1 MRAWTRIIMLTAGVA
16 AAAVPVRAEISADL
30 AKHCRAMML
39 IAHPTQMYGASGTA
53 ALQRDYF
60 KQCIN
65 RQAKIGDRPERT
77 TTGQSDQ
84 AGTSTIDAWA
94 IDESKSPID
103 GRPQVTA
110 TLKAVG
116 YDATMSL
123 RCRENKTEAIFDL
136 PSKLLGSRES
146 VKVLVRFGDALETML
161 SPSMNDQTF
170 YAGSAEQFIEHF
182 PDNGKIVINA
192 AGASGRAVAGEFNLG
207 NFFEVRHKI
216 AQACNWPYER
226 NPSVQSK

>member
-1 MRAWTRIIMLTAGVA
+1 
-16 AAAVPVRAEISADL
+16 
-30 AKHCRAMML
+30 
-39 IAHPTQMYGASGTA
+39 
-53 ALQRDYF
+53 LQRDYF
-60 KQCIN
+60 QRCIN
-65 RQAKIGDRPERT
+65 RQAKIGDRRELT

-84 AGTSTIDAWA
+84 AGTSTIDAWT

-103 GRPQVTA
+103 SRHQVTA

-136 PSKLLGSRES
+136 PSKLLGSRGS

-161 SPSMNDQTF
+161 SPSMNDQSF

-182 PDNGKIVINA
+182 PDNGTIIISA
-192 AGASGRAVAGEFNLG
+192 AGASGRAVVGEFNLG

-216 AQACNWPYER
+216 AQACNWPSER
-226 NPSVQSK
+226 TQNLTAPPSVQWK

>member
-1 MRAWTRIIMLTAGVA
+1 MRAWTRIIMLAAGVA

-39 IAHPTQMYGASGTA
+39 KVHFGTA

-65 RQAKIGDRPERT
+65 PQAKIGDRPELS
-77 TTGQSDQ
+77 TTGQRNQ
-84 AGTSTIDAWA
+84 TGTSTIDAWI

-103 GRPQVTA
+103 GRSQVTA

-136 PSKLLGSRES
+136 PWKLLGSRES

-161 SPSMNDQTF
+161 SPSTNDQSF
-170 YAGSAEQFIEHF
+170 YAGSAEQFIQHF
-182 PDNGKIVINA
+182 PDNGTIIIAA
-192 AGASGRAVAGEFNLG
+192 AGAAGRAVVGEFKLG
-207 NFFEVRHKI
+207 SFFEVRHKI
-216 AQACNWPYER
+216 AQACNWSYDRPQ
-226 NPSVQSK
+226 NLTGPPSVQSK